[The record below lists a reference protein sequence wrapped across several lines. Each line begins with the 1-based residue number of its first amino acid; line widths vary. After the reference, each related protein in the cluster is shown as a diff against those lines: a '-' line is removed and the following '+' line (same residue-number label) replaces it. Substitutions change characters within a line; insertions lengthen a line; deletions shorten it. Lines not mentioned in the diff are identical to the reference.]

1 MKTKTFLL
9 ALAVLAC
16 ASCAK
21 QQPAANAP
29 YAYGADIS
37 WLTEQERDSVIFRDL
52 NGNADECMHLLQ
64 GIGMNS
70 VRLRVWVN
78 HETGWCNL
86 PDLLVKA
93 RRADSLGLRLMID
106 FHYSDFFADP
116 HRQDVP
122 AQWLTWQPADGVTP
136 TSRDTI
142 A

>member
-52 NGNADECMHLLQ
+52 NGNGIWDTGDYDQHLQPEPLYYYP
-64 GIGMNS
+64 S
-70 VRLRVWVN
+70 ELA
-78 HETGWCNL
+78 L
-86 PDLLVKA
+86 K
-93 RRADSLGLRLMID
+93 
-106 FHYSDFFADP
+106 
-116 HRQDVP
+116 
-122 AQWLTWQPADGVTP
+122 AQWEITQDWNP
-136 TSRDTI
+136 TALPLAKQKPQKITKQKPDKEKTI
-142 A
+142 KNRNAERQRK